1 MKCPFCDYKRRPE
14 TVRKHMASAHKGLY
28 KKRRP
33 GPKPPGPITRGKTA
47 AKKAKKAEADHKRW
61 RQILSDRP
69 APTTKTRS
77 STPEK
82 EVKPKPPKVAFERVE
97 ERDTI
102 SIPGW
107 GVIDGE

>member
-1 MKCPFCDYKRRPE
+1 
-14 TVRKHMASAHKGLY
+14 MAKAHKGLY
-28 KKRRP
+28 KKQRP
-33 GPKPPGPITRGKTA
+33 GPKPLGPITRAKTA
-47 AKKAKKAEADHKRW
+47 AKKAKKAEADHNWW
-61 RQILSDRP
+61 RQILSERP
-69 APTTKTRS
+69 VATTKTRS

-82 EVKPKPPKVAFERVE
+82 ELKPKPPKVAFERVE